1 MGRGASPSQPSEG
14 ATGAWGAFGYLIS
27 GPALY
32 GGLGWLLDRY
42 LETSFLL
49 PIGLLVG
56 IALAL
61 YLVIK
66 RFGYREPPTD
76 S

>member
-1 MGRGASPSQPSEG
+1 MGQGASPNQPSEG
-14 ATGAWGAFGYLIS
+14 AGAWGAFGYLIS

-42 LETSFLL
+42 LDTSFLF
-49 PIGLLVG
+49 PIGLLLG

-61 YLVIK
+61 YLMFK
-66 RFGYREPPTD
+66 RFGYREPPTQ